1 MRLRDSPSESACVS
15 IHTYCTLFPLN
26 KQFASLLSIFVE
38 IIFCKAE
45 GPGPLS
51 LTAGLVARIW
61 FFYHCNLTLISGWK
75 PKPYSK
81 LLQAEVTQD
90 QYEPMHWF
98 ICLPLSCWRL
108 TSMRAETSYTQCL
121 EGGLVQS
128 SSSKTTCNWTW
139 NKKPDRNLISWIW
152 H

>member
-1 MRLRDSPSESACVS
+1 MPLHV
-15 IHTYCTLFPLN
+15 YCTLFLLINTLP
-26 KQFASLLSIFVE
+26 ASLPSTFVE

-75 PKPYSK
+75 PKPHSK

-90 QYEPMHWF
+90 QYEPM
-98 ICLPLSCWRL
+98 
-108 TSMRAETSYTQCL
+108 Y
-121 EGGLVQS
+121 
-128 SSSKTTCNWTW
+128 
-139 NKKPDRNLISWIW
+139 
-152 H
+152 